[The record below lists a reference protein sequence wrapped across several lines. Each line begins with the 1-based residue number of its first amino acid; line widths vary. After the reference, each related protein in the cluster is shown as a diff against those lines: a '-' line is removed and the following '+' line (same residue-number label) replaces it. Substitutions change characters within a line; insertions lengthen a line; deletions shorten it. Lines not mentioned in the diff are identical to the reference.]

1 MAWTTCT
8 EETFWREYERE
19 FHSYS
24 SEFDDVAA
32 FLDGECLPRGRELLS
47 LFERCG
53 FSGHLDGN
61 LDPRFQ
67 DDDFTW
73 ICDIPYGRTIGLVAY
88 APRMLSQ
95 SRTWL
100 RPVLGFLREPP
111 EYQLVLET
119 DYPEDSNDF
128 RLIVRPDVLFLHRFV
143 GDHTIAKTL
152 SIPIGMEPSDA
163 DLDLGSVLSG

>member
-24 SEFDDVAA
+24 SEFDDAAA

-53 FSGHLDGN
+53 FSGHLNGC

-67 DDDFTW
+67 DDEFTW
-73 ICDIPYGRTIGLVAY
+73 LCDVPFGRTIGLVAY
-88 APRMLSQ
+88 VPRMLSQ
-95 SRTWL
+95 SHAWL

-119 DYPEDSNDF
+119 DFPEDANDC
-128 RLIVRPDVLFLHRFV
+128 RLIVRPDVLFLHGFI
-143 GDHTIAKTL
+143 GDRTIAKTL
-152 SIPIGMEPSDA
+152 AIPVGMEPPDA
-163 DLDLGSVLSG
+163 DLDLAGALSG

>member
-8 EETFWREYERE
+8 EETFWLEYDRD

-24 SEFDDVAA
+24 SEFDDAAA

-53 FSGHLDGN
+53 FSGHLNGC

-67 DDDFTW
+67 DDEFTW
-73 ICDIPYGRTIGLVAY
+73 LCDVPYGRTIGLVAY

-95 SRTWL
+95 SHAWL

-119 DYPEDSNDF
+119 DFPENANDC
-128 RLIVRPDVLFLHRFV
+128 RLIVRPDVLFLHGFI
-143 GDHTIAKTL
+143 GDRTIAKTL
-152 SIPIGMEPSDA
+152 AIPVGLEPPDA
-163 DLDLGSVLSG
+163 DLDLAGALSG

>member
-67 DDDFTW
+67 DDAFTW
-73 ICDIPYGRTIGLVAY
+73 ICDKPYGRTIGLVAY
-88 APRMLSQ
+88 APRILSQ
-95 SRTWL
+95 SRAWL

-119 DYPEDSNDF
+119 DFPENANDY
-128 RLIVRPDVLFLHRFV
+128 RLIVRPDVLFLHGFI
-143 GDHTIAKTL
+143 GDRTIAKTL
-152 SIPIGMEPSDA
+152 SISAGLEPSDVN
-163 DLDLGSVLSG
+163 LDLAGVMSG

>member
-1 MAWTTCT
+1 MGWTTCSV
-8 EETFWREYERE
+8 ETFWREYERE

-24 SEFDDVAA
+24 SEFDDAAA

-53 FSGHLDGN
+53 FSGHLNGC

-67 DDDFTW
+67 DDAFTW
-73 ICDIPYGRTIGLVAY
+73 LCDVPYGRTIGLVAY

-95 SRTWL
+95 SHAWL
-100 RPVLGFLREPP
+100 RPVLDFLREPP

-119 DYPEDSNDF
+119 DFPEDANDC
-128 RLIVRPDVLFLHRFV
+128 RLIVRPDVLFLHGFI
-143 GDHTIAKTL
+143 GDRTIAKTL
-152 SIPIGMEPSDA
+152 AIPVGMEPPDA
-163 DLDLGSVLSG
+163 DLDLAGALSG

>member
-19 FHSYS
+19 FHPYS
-24 SEFDDVAA
+24 SEFDDAAA

-53 FSGHLDGN
+53 FSGHLNGC

-67 DDDFTW
+67 DDAFTW
-73 ICDIPYGRTIGLVAY
+73 LCDVPYGRTIGLVAY

-95 SRTWL
+95 SHAWL

-119 DYPEDSNDF
+119 DFPENANDC
-128 RLIVRPDVLFLHRFV
+128 RLIVRPDVLFLHGFI
-143 GDHTIAKTL
+143 GDRTIAKTL
-152 SIPIGMEPSDA
+152 AIPSGMEPSDA
-163 DLDLGSVLSG
+163 DLDLAGALSG